1 MGSHAPVPT
10 SAEPTITY
18 SSGRLSSDSETEQTT
33 VGPPDFRL
41 LHFND
46 VYHLDASSAEPVGG
60 ISRFMTAVN
69 EYRNDERYQGEGK
82 PELVTLFSG
91 DVFNPSLE
99 SSVTKGSHMVPIL
112 NKIGTRCA
120 CVGVCLLSPPPLSP
134 PRGSKS

>member
-1 MGSHAPVPT
+1 MGSHAPVPP
-10 SAEPTITY
+10 SAEPTVTY
-18 SSGRLSSDSETEQTT
+18 SSGRLNSAESP
-33 VGPPDFRL
+33 VGPPPEPDFRL

-69 EYRNDERYQGEGK
+69 EYRNDERYQGQGK

-112 NKIGTRCA
+112 NKIGTQCA
-120 CVGVCLLSPPPLSP
+120 CVGVCLFFLSVFFLPSP
-134 PRGSKS
+134 VFTL